1 MVTKISLLLILSFSL
16 YAEEFSYENI
26 IKVSS
31 YKFYDIDVNKDGI
44 KDKVAYN
51 LYGNELLF
59 FIKDK
64 DKYKNVYIG
73 DNFSADGIY
82 VITNINDSKDPN
94 FILSISTI
102 FGGSGGQTI
111 EYFISYEKNEWFLSK
126 FIKINSYSLLDESE
140 VTEICEWYK
149 FNDKEECKIINVK

>member
-111 EYFISYEKNEWFLSK
+111 EYFISYEKNEWFLYK

-149 FNDKEECKIINVK
+149 FKDKEECKVTYDK